1 MDRQPHRCRTGA
13 LVTVLLAML
22 ALAAPLRAA
31 EVHLIDLEGAIGP
44 ASSDHVTRHL
54 EAAEAAGADLFVIRM
69 DTPGGLDAAMRDII
83 KAILDSDV
91 PVATWVGPNG
101 SRAASAGTYILYAS
115 HIAAM
120 APATNLGAATP
131 VSIGGGSPL
140 PMPGS
145 EPSGR
150 PARERGGEDAEDGTA
165 DDDDAR
171 DSVPPPATAMERKV
185 INDAV
190 AYIRSLAELRGRNAD
205 WAEAAVRRAESLSA
219 SEALE
224 RNVIDL
230 VAKDLDE
237 LLDALDGREI
247 ELASGTVVLTMR
259 ERTLTHIEPDWRS
272 RFLSLITDPNI
283 AYILLMVG
291 FYGLILEFYNPG
303 VGVPG
308 VTGVIC
314 LLVGAYALQMLPIS
328 FAGLGLI
335 VVGIGL
341 MIAEAFSPS
350 FGALGVGGAI
360 AFVVGSVL
368 LFDTDLPAYQLSLPI
383 IAAFAAASGL
393 ICIGTAFLAL
403 RARHSK
409 AVSGREA
416 IVGGPAVA
424 LEDFDGTGHVRLEG
438 EHWQAHSTEPVTAG
452 QALRVRALD
461 GLVVEV
467 EPAPTRAD
475 AND

>member
-1 MDRQPHRCRTGA
+1 MDRRSTRRRTGA
-13 LVTVLLAML
+13 LAAVLLALL
-22 ALAAPLRAA
+22 ALAAPLQAA

-54 EAAEAAGADLFVIRM
+54 AAAEAAGADLFVIRM

-83 KAILDSDV
+83 KAILDSEV

-131 VSIGGGSPL
+131 VSIGGSSPL

-145 EPSGR
+145 EPAR
-150 PARERGGEDAEDGTA
+150 QPAPEAP

-171 DSVPPPATAMERKV
+171 AEDDDRVPPPATAMERKV

-219 SEALE
+219 SEAVE
-224 RNVIDL
+224 RGVVDL
-230 VAKDLDE
+230 IARDVDE

-247 ELASGTVVLTMR
+247 ELATGTVVLATS
-259 ERTLTHIEPDWRS
+259 ERTVTRMEPDWRS
-272 RFLSLITDPNI
+272 RFLALITDPNI

-291 FYGLILEFYNPG
+291 IYGLILEFYNPG
-303 VGVPG
+303 LGIPG
-308 VTGVIC
+308 ITGVIC
-314 LLVGAYALQMLPIS
+314 LLIGAYALQMLPIS

-350 FGALGVGGAI
+350 FGVFGIGGAV

-368 LFDTDLPAYQLSLPI
+368 LLDTDLPAYQLSIPI
-383 IAAFAAASGL
+383 IAAFAAASAL
-393 ICIGTAFLAL
+393 ISIGTVYLAL
-403 RARHSK
+403 RARDSR

-416 IVGGPAVA
+416 IIGGAAVA
-424 LEDFDGTGHVRLEG
+424 LEDFDGTGKVRLAG
-438 EHWQAHSTEPVTAG
+438 EHWQARSTGPVTAG
-452 QALRVRALD
+452 QTLRVRALD

-467 EPAPTRAD
+467 EPAPARAD
-475 AND
+475 TND

>member
-1 MDRQPHRCRTGA
+1 MDRQLTWRRTGA
-13 LVTVLLAML
+13 LATVLLALL
-22 ALAAPLRAA
+22 ALTAPLQAA
-31 EVHLIDLEGAIGP
+31 DVHLIALEGAIGP

-54 EAAEAAGADLFVIRM
+54 EAAEIAGADLFVIRI

-83 KAILDSDV
+83 KAILDSEV
-91 PVATWVGPNG
+91 PVATWVAPNG

-115 HIAAM
+115 HVAAM

-131 VSIGGGSPL
+131 VSIGGSSPL

-145 EPSGR
+145 EPARQPAPESGEEN
-150 PARERGGEDAEDGTA
+150 AAADG
-165 DDDDAR
+165 DSGAR
-171 DSVPPPATAMERKV
+171 DAVPPPATAMERKV

-219 SEALE
+219 TEAVE
-224 RNVIDL
+224 RGVVDL
-230 VAKDLDE
+230 IARDLDE
-237 LLDALDGREI
+237 LLDAIDGREV
-247 ELASGTVVLTMR
+247 ELESGPVVLATA
-259 ERTLTHIEPDWRS
+259 ERTVTRIEPDWRS
-272 RFLSLITDPNI
+272 RFLALITDPNI

-291 FYGLILEFYNPG
+291 IYGLILEFYNPG
-303 VGVPG
+303 LGIPG

-335 VVGIGL
+335 LVGIGL

-350 FGALGVGGAI
+350 FGVFGIGGAV

-368 LFDTDLPAYQLSLPI
+368 LLDTDLPAYQLSLPI
-383 IAAFAAASGL
+383 IGAFAAASAL
-393 ICIGTAFLAL
+393 ISIGTVFLAL
-403 RARHSK
+403 RARDTEI
-409 AVSGREA
+409 VSGREA
-416 IVGGPAVA
+416 IVGGTAVA
-424 LEDFDGTGHVRLEG
+424 LEDFEGTGRVRLEG
-438 EHWQAHSTEPVTAG
+438 EHWQARSDVPVRAG
-452 QALRVRALD
+452 ETLRVRALE

-467 EPAPTRAD
+467 EPAATRAD
-475 AND
+475 